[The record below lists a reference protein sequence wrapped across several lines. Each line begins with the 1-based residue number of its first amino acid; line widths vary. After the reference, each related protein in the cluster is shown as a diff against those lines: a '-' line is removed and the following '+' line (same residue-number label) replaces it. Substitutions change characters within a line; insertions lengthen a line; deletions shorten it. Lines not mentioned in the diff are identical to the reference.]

1 MMGRDMG
8 AFTEFIEEI
17 KKTDVMRRVLTL
29 LEKEPAYMLKMI
41 CKEFETSGNALPD
54 HRLQLN
60 GFIEDISLKA
70 LVAAD
75 YVSREDGGRM
85 SLYQYRPTDKGIQKY
100 RYLLKTGYY
109 DAAGTS
115 GKPA

>member
-1 MMGRDMG
+1 MMGRDMS

-17 KKTDVMRRVLTL
+17 KKTDVMRRVLNL
-29 LEKEPAYMLKMI
+29 LEKEPAYMLKVI
-41 CKEFETSGNALPD
+41 CKEFEASGNALPD

-70 LVAAD
+70 FVAAE
-75 YVSREDGGRM
+75 YVSSEDGGRM